1 MTNICAAVLPH
12 CLPYRRANHR
22 SFTMSGFSLTA
33 LFTALSLAFA
43 GIPASAADNDLPP
56 ELQGLGLYEDILPIG
71 SDGAGG
77 LPSSRRAS
85 RQQSIIPFI
94 TSSLPKS
101 TSDAATYNIANAEQ
115 VFCYHV
121 AKKPKGFTG
130 YTLNNFAV
138 TGYCGELDIG
148 ATATTY
154 EALFTQSPNIITA
167 PAACTI
173 EPRVMLRFVRG
184 VDYTDVLLSSP
195 CPSFTIFYAGRYTA
209 FNIKQGVIDDII
221 SQFDKENQPFN
232 SPALLK
238 KTVANGVADTD
249 KEAEA
254 YEKKQRENAPVMNW
268 KTPAAGTDDTP
279 NNAPNSAAVSP
290 QARETSSGASKPAAK
305 GWGNI
310 KLRM

>member
-1 MTNICAAVLPH
+1 
-12 CLPYRRANHR
+12 
-22 SFTMSGFSLTA
+22 MSGFSLTA
-33 LFTALSLAFA
+33 LLTAVSLVFA
-43 GIPASAADNDLPP
+43 GISASAADGDLPP

-71 SDGAGG
+71 SDGTGG

-94 TSSLPKS
+94 ISSLPKA
-101 TSDAATYNIANAEQ
+101 TSAAATNNIANAEQ

-121 AKKPKGFTG
+121 AKKPADFAG
-130 YTLNNFAV
+130 YTLDNFAV

-167 PAACTI
+167 PAACAI

-268 KTPAAGTDDTP
+268 KTPAAEEDRTP
-279 NNAPNSAAVSP
+279 SASGSGSSLP
-290 QARETSSGASKPAAK
+290 QASSAKDSSGTSKPAAR

>member
-1 MTNICAAVLPH
+1 
-12 CLPYRRANHR
+12 
-22 SFTMSGFSLTA
+22 MSGFSLTA
-33 LFTALSLAFA
+33 LLTAVSLVFT
-43 GIPASAADNDLPP
+43 GISASAADGDLPP

-71 SDGAGG
+71 SDGTGG

-94 TSSLPKS
+94 ISSLPKA
-101 TSDAATYNIANAEQ
+101 TSAAATNNIANAEQ

-121 AKKPKGFTG
+121 AKKPADFAG
-130 YTLNNFAV
+130 YTLDNFAV

-154 EALFTQSPNIITA
+154 EALFTPSPNIITA
-167 PAACTI
+167 PAACAI

-195 CPSFTIFYAGRYTA
+195 CPSFTVFYAGRYTA

-238 KTVANGVADTD
+238 KTVANGTADTD
-249 KEAEA
+249 REAEI
-254 YEKKQRENAPVMNW
+254 YEKKQRENAPVMNG
-268 KTPAAGTDDTP
+268 KMPAAEEDRTP
-279 NNAPNSAAVSP
+279 SASGSGSSLP
-290 QARETSSGASKPAAK
+290 QDSSAKDSSGTSKPAAR

>member
-1 MTNICAAVLPH
+1 
-12 CLPYRRANHR
+12 
-22 SFTMSGFSLTA
+22 MSGFSLTA
-33 LFTALSLAFA
+33 LLTAVSLVFT

-71 SDGAGG
+71 SDDTSG

-94 TSSLPKS
+94 ISSLPKA
-101 TSDAATYNIANAEQ
+101 TSAAATNNIANAEQ

-121 AKKPKGFTG
+121 AKKPADFAG
-130 YTLNNFAV
+130 YTLDNFAV

-167 PAACTI
+167 PAACAI

-195 CPSFTIFYAGRYTA
+195 CPSFTVFYAGRYTA

-238 KTVANGVADTD
+238 KTVANGTADTD
-249 KEAEA
+249 REAEI

-268 KTPAAGTDDTP
+268 KMPAAEEDRTP
-279 NNAPNSAAVSP
+279 SASGSGSSLP
-290 QARETSSGASKPAAK
+290 QDSSAKDSSGTSKPAAR

>member
-1 MTNICAAVLPH
+1 
-12 CLPYRRANHR
+12 
-22 SFTMSGFSLTA
+22 MSGFSLTA
-33 LFTALSLAFA
+33 LLTAVSLVFA
-43 GIPASAADNDLPP
+43 GISASAADGDLPP

-71 SDGAGG
+71 SDGTGG

-94 TSSLPKS
+94 ISSLPKA
-101 TSDAATYNIANAEQ
+101 TSVAATNNIANAEQ

-121 AKKPKGFTG
+121 AKKPADFAG
-130 YTLNNFAV
+130 YTLDNFAV

-167 PAACTI
+167 PAACAI

-195 CPSFTIFYAGRYTA
+195 CPSFTVFYAGRYTA

-238 KTVANGVADTD
+238 KTVANGTADTD
-249 KEAEA
+249 REAEI

-268 KTPAAGTDDTP
+268 KMPAAEEDRTP
-279 NNAPNSAAVSP
+279 SASGSGSSLP
-290 QARETSSGASKPAAK
+290 QDSSAKDSSGTSKPAAR

>member
-1 MTNICAAVLPH
+1 
-12 CLPYRRANHR
+12 
-22 SFTMSGFSLTA
+22 MSGFSLTA
-33 LFTALSLAFA
+33 LLTAVSLVFT
-43 GIPASAADNDLPP
+43 GISASAADGDLPP
-56 ELQGLGLYEDILPIG
+56 ELPGLGLYEDILPIG
-71 SDGAGG
+71 SDGTGG

-94 TSSLPKS
+94 ISSLPKA
-101 TSDAATYNIANAEQ
+101 TSAAATNNIANAEQ

-121 AKKPKGFTG
+121 AKKPADFAG
-130 YTLNNFAV
+130 YTLDNFAV

-167 PAACTI
+167 PAACAI

-195 CPSFTIFYAGRYTA
+195 CPSFTVFYAGRYTA

-238 KTVANGVADTD
+238 KTVANGTADTD
-249 KEAEA
+249 REAEI

-268 KTPAAGTDDTP
+268 KMPAAEEDRTP
-279 NNAPNSAAVSP
+279 SASGSGSSLP
-290 QARETSSGASKPAAK
+290 QDSSAKDSSGTSKPAAR

>member
-1 MTNICAAVLPH
+1 
-12 CLPYRRANHR
+12 
-22 SFTMSGFSLTA
+22 MSGFSLTA
-33 LFTALSLAFA
+33 LLTAVSLVFA
-43 GIPASAADNDLPP
+43 GISASAADGDLPP

-71 SDGAGG
+71 SDGTGG

-94 TSSLPKS
+94 ISSLPKA
-101 TSDAATYNIANAEQ
+101 TSAAATNNIANAEQ

-121 AKKPKGFTG
+121 AKKPADFAG
-130 YTLNNFAV
+130 YTLDNFAV

-167 PAACTI
+167 PAACAI

-195 CPSFTIFYAGRYTA
+195 CPSFTVFYAGRYTA

-238 KTVANGVADTD
+238 KTVANSTADTD
-249 KEAEA
+249 REAEI

-268 KTPAAGTDDTP
+268 KMPAAEEDR
-279 NNAPNSAAVSP
+279 APSASGSGSSLP
-290 QARETSSGASKPAAK
+290 QDSSAKDSSGTSKPAAR

>member
-1 MTNICAAVLPH
+1 
-12 CLPYRRANHR
+12 
-22 SFTMSGFSLTA
+22 MSGFSLTA
-33 LFTALSLAFA
+33 LLTAVSLVFT
-43 GIPASAADNDLPP
+43 GISASAADGDLPP
-56 ELQGLGLYEDILPIG
+56 ELQGLELYEDILPIG
-71 SDGAGG
+71 SDGTGG

-94 TSSLPKS
+94 ISSLPKA
-101 TSDAATYNIANAEQ
+101 TSAAATNNIANAEQ

-121 AKKPKGFTG
+121 AKKPADFAG
-130 YTLNNFAV
+130 YTLDNFAV

-167 PAACTI
+167 PAACAI

-195 CPSFTIFYAGRYTA
+195 CPSFTVFYAGRYTA

-238 KTVANGVADTD
+238 KTVANGTADTD
-249 KEAEA
+249 REAEI

-268 KTPAAGTDDTP
+268 KMPAAEEDRTP
-279 NNAPNSAAVSP
+279 SASGSGSSLP
-290 QARETSSGASKPAAK
+290 QDSSAKDSSGTSKPAAR

>member
-1 MTNICAAVLPH
+1 
-12 CLPYRRANHR
+12 
-22 SFTMSGFSLTA
+22 MSGFSLTA
-33 LFTALSLAFA
+33 MLTAVFLVFT
-43 GIPASAADNDLPP
+43 GISASAADGDLPP

-71 SDGAGG
+71 SDGTGG

-94 TSSLPKS
+94 ISSLPKA
-101 TSDAATYNIANAEQ
+101 TSAAATNNIANAEQ

-121 AKKPKGFTG
+121 AKKPADFAG
-130 YTLNNFAV
+130 YTLDNFAV

-167 PAACTI
+167 PAACAI

-195 CPSFTIFYAGRYTA
+195 CPSFTVFYAGRYTA

-238 KTVANGVADTD
+238 KTVANGTADTD
-249 KEAEA
+249 REAEI

-268 KTPAAGTDDTP
+268 KMPAAEEDRTP
-279 NNAPNSAAVSP
+279 SASGSGSSLP
-290 QARETSSGASKPAAK
+290 QDSSAKDSSGTSKPAAR

>member
-1 MTNICAAVLPH
+1 
-12 CLPYRRANHR
+12 
-22 SFTMSGFSLTA
+22 MSGFSLTA
-33 LFTALSLAFA
+33 MLTAVSLVFT
-43 GIPASAADNDLPP
+43 GISASAADGDLPP

-71 SDGAGG
+71 SDGTGG

-94 TSSLPKS
+94 ISSLPKA
-101 TSDAATYNIANAEQ
+101 TSAAATNNIANAEQ

-121 AKKPKGFTG
+121 AKKPADFAG
-130 YTLNNFAV
+130 YTLDNFAV

-167 PAACTI
+167 PAACAI

-195 CPSFTIFYAGRYTA
+195 CPSFTVFYAGRYTA

-238 KTVANGVADTD
+238 KTVANGTADTD
-249 KEAEA
+249 REAEI

-268 KTPAAGTDDTP
+268 KMPAAAEDRTP
-279 NNAPNSAAVSP
+279 SASGSGSSLP
-290 QARETSSGASKPAAK
+290 QASSVKDSSGTSKPAAR

>member
-1 MTNICAAVLPH
+1 
-12 CLPYRRANHR
+12 
-22 SFTMSGFSLTA
+22 MSGFSLTA
-33 LFTALSLAFA
+33 LLTAVSLVFT
-43 GIPASAADNDLPP
+43 GISASAADGDLPP

-71 SDGAGG
+71 SDGTGG

-94 TSSLPKS
+94 ISSLPKA
-101 TSDAATYNIANAEQ
+101 TSAAATNNIANAEQ

-121 AKKPKGFTG
+121 AKKPADFAG
-130 YTLNNFAV
+130 YTLDNFAV

-167 PAACTI
+167 PAACAI

-195 CPSFTIFYAGRYTA
+195 CPSFTVFYAGRYTA

-221 SQFDKENQPFN
+221 SQFDKENQPIN

-238 KTVANGVADTD
+238 TTVANGTADTD
-249 KEAEA
+249 REAEI
-254 YEKKQRENAPVMNW
+254 YEKKHRENAPVMNW
-268 KTPAAGTDDTP
+268 KMPAAEEDRTP
-279 NNAPNSAAVSP
+279 SASGSGSSLP
-290 QARETSSGASKPAAK
+290 QDSSAKDSSGTSKPAAR

>member
-1 MTNICAAVLPH
+1 
-12 CLPYRRANHR
+12 
-22 SFTMSGFSLTA
+22 MSGFSLTA
-33 LFTALSLAFA
+33 LLTAVSLVFT
-43 GIPASAADNDLPP
+43 GISASAADGDLPP

-71 SDGAGG
+71 SDGTGG

-94 TSSLPKS
+94 ISSLPKATS
-101 TSDAATYNIANAEQ
+101 TAATNNIANAEQ

-121 AKKPKGFTG
+121 AKKPADFAG
-130 YTLNNFAV
+130 YTLDNFAV

-167 PAACTI
+167 PAACAI

-195 CPSFTIFYAGRYTA
+195 CPSFTVFYAGRYTA

-238 KTVANGVADTD
+238 KTVANGTADTD
-249 KEAEA
+249 REAEI

-268 KTPAAGTDDTP
+268 KMPAAEEDRTP
-279 NNAPNSAAVSP
+279 SASGSGSSLP
-290 QARETSSGASKPAAK
+290 QDSSAKDSSGTSKPAAR

>member
-1 MTNICAAVLPH
+1 
-12 CLPYRRANHR
+12 
-22 SFTMSGFSLTA
+22 MSGFSLTTLLTA
-33 LFTALSLAFA
+33 VSLVFT
-43 GIPASAADNDLPP
+43 GISASAADGDLPP

-71 SDGAGG
+71 SDGTGG

-94 TSSLPKS
+94 ISSLPKA
-101 TSDAATYNIANAEQ
+101 TSAAATNNIANAEQ

-121 AKKPKGFTG
+121 AKKPADFAG
-130 YTLNNFAV
+130 YTLDNFAV

-167 PAACTI
+167 PAACAI

-195 CPSFTIFYAGRYTA
+195 CPSFTVFYAGRYTA

-238 KTVANGVADTD
+238 KTVANGTADTD
-249 KEAEA
+249 REAEI

-268 KTPAAGTDDTP
+268 KMPAAEEDRTP
-279 NNAPNSAAVSP
+279 SASGSSLP
-290 QARETSSGASKPAAK
+290 QDSSAKDSSGTSKPAAR

>member
-1 MTNICAAVLPH
+1 
-12 CLPYRRANHR
+12 
-22 SFTMSGFSLTA
+22 MSGFSLTA
-33 LFTALSLAFA
+33 MLTAVSLVFT
-43 GIPASAADNDLPP
+43 GISASAADGDLPP

-71 SDGAGG
+71 SDDTGG

-94 TSSLPKS
+94 ISSLPKA
-101 TSDAATYNIANAEQ
+101 TSAAATNNIANAEQ

-121 AKKPKGFTG
+121 AKKPADFAG
-130 YTLNNFAV
+130 YTLDNFAV
-138 TGYCGELDIG
+138 TGYCGELGIG

-167 PAACTI
+167 PAACAI

-195 CPSFTIFYAGRYTA
+195 CPSFTVFYAGRYTA

-238 KTVANGVADTD
+238 KTVANGTADTD
-249 KEAEA
+249 REAEI

-268 KTPAAGTDDTP
+268 KMPAAEEDRTP
-279 NNAPNSAAVSP
+279 SASGSGSSLP
-290 QARETSSGASKPAAK
+290 QDSSAKDSSGTSKPAAR

>member
-1 MTNICAAVLPH
+1 
-12 CLPYRRANHR
+12 
-22 SFTMSGFSLTA
+22 MSGFSLTA
-33 LFTALSLAFA
+33 MLTAVSLVFT
-43 GIPASAADNDLPP
+43 GISASAADGDLPP

-71 SDGAGG
+71 SDGIGG

-94 TSSLPKS
+94 ISSLPKA
-101 TSDAATYNIANAEQ
+101 TSAAATNNIANAEQ

-121 AKKPKGFTG
+121 AKKPADFAG
-130 YTLNNFAV
+130 YTLDNFAV

-167 PAACTI
+167 PAACAI

-195 CPSFTIFYAGRYTA
+195 CPSFTVFYAGRYTA

-238 KTVANGVADTD
+238 KTVANGTADTD
-249 KEAEA
+249 REAEI

-268 KTPAAGTDDTP
+268 KMPAAAEDRTP
-279 NNAPNSAAVSP
+279 SASGSGSSLP
-290 QARETSSGASKPAAK
+290 QASSAKDSSGTSKPAAR

>member
-1 MTNICAAVLPH
+1 
-12 CLPYRRANHR
+12 
-22 SFTMSGFSLTA
+22 MSGFSLTA
-33 LFTALSLAFA
+33 LLTAVSLVFA
-43 GIPASAADNDLPP
+43 GISASAADGDLPP

-71 SDGAGG
+71 SDGTGG

-94 TSSLPKS
+94 ISSLPKA
-101 TSDAATYNIANAEQ
+101 TSAAATNNIANAAQ

-121 AKKPKGFTG
+121 AKKPADFAG
-130 YTLNNFAV
+130 YTLDNFAV

-167 PAACTI
+167 PAACAI

-195 CPSFTIFYAGRYTA
+195 CPSFTVFYAGRYTA

-221 SQFDKENQPFN
+221 SQFDNENQPYN
-232 SPALLK
+232 TPALLN
-238 KTVANGVADTD
+238 KTVANGTADTD
-249 KEAEA
+249 REAEI

-268 KTPAAGTDDTP
+268 KMPAAEEDRTP
-279 NNAPNSAAVSP
+279 SASGSGSSLP
-290 QARETSSGASKPAAK
+290 QDSSAKDSSGTSKPAAR

>member
-1 MTNICAAVLPH
+1 
-12 CLPYRRANHR
+12 
-22 SFTMSGFSLTA
+22 MSGFSLTA
-33 LFTALSLAFA
+33 LLTAVSLVFT

-71 SDGAGG
+71 SDGTGG

-94 TSSLPKS
+94 ISSLPKA
-101 TSDAATYNIANAEQ
+101 TSAAATNNIANAEQ

-121 AKKPKGFTG
+121 AKKPADFAG
-130 YTLNNFAV
+130 YTLDNFAV

-167 PAACTI
+167 PAACAI

-195 CPSFTIFYAGRYTA
+195 CPSFTVFYAGRYTA

-238 KTVANGVADTD
+238 KTVANGTADTD
-249 KEAEA
+249 REAEI

-268 KTPAAGTDDTP
+268 KMPAAAEDRTP
-279 NNAPNSAAVSP
+279 SASGSGSSLP
-290 QARETSSGASKPAAK
+290 QDSSAKDSSGTSKPAAR

>member
-1 MTNICAAVLPH
+1 
-12 CLPYRRANHR
+12 
-22 SFTMSGFSLTA
+22 MSGFSLTA
-33 LFTALSLAFA
+33 LLTAVSLVFA
-43 GIPASAADNDLPP
+43 GISASAADGDLPP

-71 SDGAGG
+71 SDGTGG
-77 LPSSRRAS
+77 LPSSRHAS

-94 TSSLPKS
+94 ISSLPKA
-101 TSDAATYNIANAEQ
+101 TSAAATNNIANAEQ

-121 AKKPKGFTG
+121 AKKPADFAG
-130 YTLNNFAV
+130 YTLDNFAV

-167 PAACTI
+167 PAACAI

-195 CPSFTIFYAGRYTA
+195 CPSFTVFYAGRYTA

-238 KTVANGVADTD
+238 KTVANGTADTD
-249 KEAEA
+249 REAEI

-268 KTPAAGTDDTP
+268 KMPAAEEDR
-279 NNAPNSAAVSP
+279 APSASGSGSSLP
-290 QARETSSGASKPAAK
+290 QDSSAKDSSGTSKPAAR

>member
-1 MTNICAAVLPH
+1 
-12 CLPYRRANHR
+12 
-22 SFTMSGFSLTA
+22 MSRFSLTA
-33 LFTALSLAFA
+33 LLTAVSLVFT
-43 GIPASAADNDLPP
+43 GISASAADGDLPP

-71 SDGAGG
+71 SDGTGG

-94 TSSLPKS
+94 ISSLPKA
-101 TSDAATYNIANAEQ
+101 TSAAATNNIANAEQ

-121 AKKPKGFTG
+121 AKKPADFAG
-130 YTLNNFAV
+130 YTLDNFAV

-167 PAACTI
+167 PAACAI

-195 CPSFTIFYAGRYTA
+195 CPSFTVFYAGRYTA

-238 KTVANGVADTD
+238 KTVANGTADTD
-249 KEAEA
+249 REAEI

-268 KTPAAGTDDTP
+268 KMPAAEEDRTP
-279 NNAPNSAAVSP
+279 SASGSGSSLP
-290 QARETSSGASKPAAK
+290 QDSSAKDSSGTSKPAAR